1 MAVWTES
8 NGGPIGTSP
17 GTDLVGQIFDAKGHR
32 VGSEFQINKTYFGD
46 NEQDAALATR
56 PGGGFVMVFEDT
68 NASGTSIRAET
79 YDVNGNRIMVGVP
92 LSIAPD
98 PGVPT
103 LANPTVATR
112 PDGSYLVTYET
123 SNNAGD
129 TDIVA
134 RTVSAAGVVSGEF
147 TIFD

>member
-1 MAVWTES
+1 
-8 NGGPIGTSP
+8 
-17 GTDLVGQIFDAKGHR
+17 
-32 VGSEFQINKTYFGD
+32 
-46 NEQDAALATR
+46 
-56 PGGGFVMVFEDT
+56 MVFEDT